1 MKNKFSNGRL
11 SYFFTPRNHGNVRT
25 WVMSASAAAKKGRRV
40 NENILR
46 WEDDGGP
53 VFEIGNSFPSAAEH
67 QLRGF
72 PVADNDNKIVGMIA
86 QADVALRVDQ
96 PEKPSEVVKGISKN
110 EFLTKD
116 GPGG

>member
-1 MKNKFSNGRL
+1 MKNKFSNTRL
-11 SYFFTPRNHGNVRT
+11 SYFFTPRIHGNVLA
-25 WVMSASAAAKKGRRV
+25 WVKPASAAERGQRV

-53 VFEIGNSFPSAAEH
+53 VFEIGNSFPQVAEH
-67 QLRGF
+67 QLRRF
-72 PVADNDNKIVGMIA
+72 PVVDYDNKIVGMIA

-96 PEKPSEVVKGISKN
+96 PEKTSEMVKEISKN

-116 GPGG
+116 SPGG